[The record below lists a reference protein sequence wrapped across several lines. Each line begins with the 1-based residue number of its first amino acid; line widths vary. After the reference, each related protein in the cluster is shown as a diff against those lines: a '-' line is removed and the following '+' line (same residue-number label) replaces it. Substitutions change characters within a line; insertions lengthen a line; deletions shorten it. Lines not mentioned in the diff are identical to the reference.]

1 LPSGSGN
8 FISTPGAIALTIVFP
23 CKVEKNGEITVPA
36 KIFNSIISS
45 LNTDKVALEVKKDNS
60 LNIISNNYKAVLKGE
75 SASDFPIIPS
85 LKKENSFTVDS
96 KLFAKSLSQLIG
108 FVSNSE
114 TRPEITGIFIS
125 KQSGENNL
133 KIASTDSF
141 RLGERIIN
149 LNDNNKDIFQAMLD
163 LYEERK
169 PIDLLTLTHILKKK
183 KKYEQVG
190 GSTYITSLANAVPTA
205 ANIEHYAQILKETY
219 IRRSLIKMGASITV
233 LSCDQETNSDELL
246 DRVEQNIFSL
256 SQENIKQGFLH
267 IRETLAQS
275 FDKLD
280 ELHKKQSHYR
290 GIETGFVDLDLLLSG
305 LQDSNLIVLAA
316 RPGQGKTAFVVN
328 VAQHV
333 SVQNKIP
340 VGMFSLEMSKE
351 ELVDRLLIS
360 QANIDAWKLKTGKL
374 SEEDFG
380 KLSEAMGELAD
391 APIYIDDTP
400 GISIAEMRS
409 KARRLQIE
417 HGLKL
422 LIVDYMQ
429 LVNPGRRFENRVQE
443 VSFISQNLKNL
454 ARELKIPVLT
464 VSQLSRAVEHR
475 GERRPQLADLRE
487 SGAIEQDADV
497 VVFLYTQEEEFTP
510 QRIVK
515 VNVAKHRNGPV
526 GEKELLFRGDRIKF
540 FNIDRAQEEAPAAN

>member
-1 LPSGSGN
+1 MAVTRIPPNNEEAEQAVL
-8 FISTPGAIALTIVFP
+8 GALLIDRDAI
-23 CKVEKNGEITVPA
+23 
-36 KIFNSIISS
+36 NSIIQ
-45 LNTDKVALEVKKDNS
+45 L
-60 LNIISNNYKAVLKGE
+60 LKP
-75 SASDFPIIPS
+75 DF
-85 LKKENSFTVDS
+85 FY
-96 KLFAKSLSQLIG
+96 
-108 FVSNSE
+108 
-114 TRPEITGIFIS
+114 
-125 KQSGENNL
+125 
-133 KIASTDSF
+133 
-141 RLGERIIN
+141 
-149 LNDNNKDIFQAMLD
+149 NDNNKDIFQAMLD

-219 IRRSLIKMGASITV
+219 IRRSLIKMGASITD
-233 LSCDQETNSDELL
+233 LSFDQETNSDELL

>member
-1 LPSGSGN
+1 MAVSRIPPN
-8 FISTPGAIALTIVFP
+8 
-23 CKVEKNGEITVPA
+23 
-36 KIFNSIISS
+36 
-45 LNTDKVALEVKKDNS
+45 
-60 LNIISNNYKAVLKGE
+60 NIEAEQAVLGALLIDHE
-75 SASDFPIIPS
+75 AI
-85 LKKENSFTVDS
+85 NTV
-96 KLFAKSLSQLIG
+96 SQM
-108 FVSNSE
+108 VK
-114 TRPEITGIFIS
+114 PEYFY
-125 KQSGENNL
+125 E
-133 KIASTDSF
+133 
-141 RLGERIIN
+141 
-149 LNDNNKDIFQAMLD
+149 DNNKKIYKCMLS

-183 KKYEQVG
+183 KSYDQIG
-190 GSTYITSLANAVPTA
+190 GSEYLTSLANSVPTA
-205 ANIEHYAQILKETY
+205 ANIEHYANILRETY
-219 IRRSLIKMGASITV
+219 LRRSLITV
-233 LSCDQETNSDELL
+233 AGTMTDLSFSDNEAEEVLN
-246 DRVEQNIFSL
+246 RVEQEIFSL
-256 SQENIKQGFLH
+256 SQESVRQGFIH
-267 IRETLAQS
+267 VREALAES

-280 ELHKKQSHYR
+280 ELHKREALYR
-290 GIETGFVDLDLLLSG
+290 GIATGFVDLDLLLSG

-328 VAQHV
+328 VAQYV
-333 SVQNKIP
+333 ASILKIP
-340 VGMFSLEMSKE
+340 VGIFSLEMSKE

-515 VNVAKHRNGPV
+515 VNVAKNRNGPV